1 MQFRRLNMVSFNDN
15 YKPKPVSTFEIR
27 EEEMRMLHMCV
38 SFVIIAKVGMAEP
51 DDRENVIEAMEP
63 YVELRE
69 KLKSKLNEAGVQIE
83 DL

>member
-1 MQFRRLNMVSFNDN
+1 MVRFNEE
-15 YKPKPVSTFEIR
+15 YKPKPASTFAIQEQ
-27 EEEMRMLHMCV
+27 EMRMLHMCV

-51 DDRENVIEAMEP
+51 GDRDNVIEAMEP

-69 KLKSKLNEAGVQIE
+69 KLKLKLNEAGLDIE